1 MFVGRERE
9 LNALEK
15 VYSKDSF
22 GMTIIYGRR
31 RIGKFFLITEFL
43 KEKSRLLYRKQSWRR
58 TQPGNVRPAGI
69 GSVESRLSGCNIFL
83 YEGSF

>member
-1 MFVGRERE
+1 MFIDRERE
-9 LNALEK
+9 LNALGK

-43 KEKSRLLYRKQSWRR
+43 KEKSPMFGWY
-58 TQPGNVRPAGI
+58 
-69 GSVESRLSGCNIFL
+69 
-83 YEGSF
+83 